1 MKWLWYV
8 IAIEG
13 KLADRIRNNQPTILS
28 PIIVFWSAMMFGFTK
43 VYYSLI
49 AVTQDGANVNVVE
62 GLFYVVFAYMLIIGS
77 QLGLTM
83 LTWSMAKPF
92 GSKAKFMQFFINVGY
107 AFLPYGGLLA
117 LHTYRI
123 ELGLT
128 LAEAPLVGLLMLA
141 LFLYFLYLLVRVVGL
156 TAGFT
161 MTRAAT
167 CVAAICVFV
176 GSFIYL
182 FGY

>member
-1 MKWLWYV
+1 MNWLWYV

-13 KLADRIRNNQPTILS
+13 KLADRIRNNQPSILS
-28 PIIVFWSAMMFGFTK
+28 PILVFWAAMIYGLTK
-43 VYYSLI
+43 VYYSVVLAADDGVI
-49 AVTQDGANVNVVE
+49 NAVEA
-62 GLFYVVFAYMLIIGS
+62 LFYVVVAYMLIIAS

-92 GSKAKFMQFFINVGY
+92 GSQARFMQFFINTGY
-107 AFLPYGGLLA
+107 TFLPYGGLLA
-117 LHTYRI
+117 LNTYRI
-123 ELGLT
+123 EMDLS
-128 LAEAPLVGLLMLA
+128 LVGTPHIGLSMLA
-141 LFLYFLYLLVRVVGL
+141 LFAYFLYLVVRVVGL

-161 MTRAAT
+161 MARAAT
-167 CVAAICVFV
+167 CVTAICIFV